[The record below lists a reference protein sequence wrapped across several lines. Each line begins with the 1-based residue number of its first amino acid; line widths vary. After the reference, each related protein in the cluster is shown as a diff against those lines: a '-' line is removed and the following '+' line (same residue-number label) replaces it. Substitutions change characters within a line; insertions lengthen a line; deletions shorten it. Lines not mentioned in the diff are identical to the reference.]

1 MVTKAKTGG
10 YAGWWFLG
18 AVLTLYGLVALIDP
32 QAAAH
37 AWQQFDRAMRQLLP
51 MLGVIFV
58 LLLLVDRLAGRR
70 QVIRLLGEGS
80 GLRGWLTALLG
91 GIIAAGPIYLWY
103 GLAAELRAK
112 GMRNGLLVTFLYSR
126 AVKLPL
132 LPLLIHY
139 FGLAYTLVLT
149 GYLILFALIS
159 GVLTERGCR
168 SQALMRSSSVA
179 GEEEK
184 RSHTFSWKK

>member
-80 GLRGWLTALLG
+80 GLRGWLTA
-91 GIIAAGPIYLWY
+91 
-103 GLAAELRAK
+103 
-112 GMRNGLLVTFLYSR
+112 
-126 AVKLPL
+126 
-132 LPLLIHY
+132 
-139 FGLAYTLVLT
+139 
-149 GYLILFALIS
+149 
-159 GVLTERGCR
+159 
-168 SQALMRSSSVA
+168 
-179 GEEEK
+179 
-184 RSHTFSWKK
+184 

>member
-18 AVLTLYGLVALIDP
+18 AVLALYGLVALIEP
-32 QAAAH
+32 QAAAR

-70 QVIRLLGEGS
+70 QVMRLLGEGS
-80 GLRGWLTALLG
+80 GLRGWLTAVVG

-159 GVLTERGCR
+159 GVLTERGSR
-168 SQALMRSSSVA
+168 SQALMCSSSVA
-179 GEEEK
+179 GEGEK
-184 RSHTFSWKK
+184 RSRD